1 MHLVSEQHHSNTT
14 YSLSSLII
22 NEGDIVQRVKIEQLI
37 REQGRKPSPVY
48 YCRGP
53 M

>member
-22 NEGDIVQRVKIEQLI
+22 NEGDTVQSKDRAADQ
-37 REQGRKPSPVY
+37 RTRTQT
-48 YCRGP
+48 
-53 M
+53 